1 MLYEQKKVDEA
12 NEMYQRVLDG
22 RKAMDTLSG
31 KMSTETLSTTN
42 IFANLLLSQGMLDLA
57 RDMYERSLKGYEKQY
72 GTHHPETLKGKFHRI
87 EPCLLL

>member
-42 IFANLLLSQGMLDLA
+42 NFANLLLSQGMLDLA

-72 GTHHPETLKGKFHRI
+72 GTHQ
-87 EPCLLL
+87 